1 MFTAKG
7 DLLYKEGPDPKD
19 YCFAGSFAETN
30 LYGFVSVSDMS
41 IHPEDSSGYLI
52 KYIVGGDSRGPDEL
66 DADLGKFSGSFIEA
80 EYYDEQSNLL
90 GKKRVRT
97 VDAQKDTRPIEGP
110 KL

>member
-7 DLLYKEGPDPKD
+7 ELLYKEGPDPKD
-19 YCFAGSFAETN
+19 YCFVGSFAETN
-30 LYGFVSVSDMS
+30 QYGFVSVTEKI

-52 KYIVGGDSRGPDEL
+52 TYIVGGDSRGPDEL
-66 DADLGKFSGSFIEA
+66 DANLGKFDGSFIEA
-80 EYYDEQSNLL
+80 EYYDEHSNLL

-97 VDAQKDTRPIEGP
+97 VDAQKDTRPIEEA